1 MEELIR
7 DTPGVSSVRIDI
19 KSNKLFMVLSGDA
32 TSAEEIETVLRN
44 SGYIANG
51 KKNLTG
57 TNICKYKIGGKEYHL
72 Q

>member
-1 MEELIR
+1 MAR
-7 DTPGVSSVRIDI
+7 
-19 KSNKLFMVLSGDA
+19 SGDA